1 MNLPPLTEDLMLK
14 AMLGAWGLLFLVFFI
29 VPGSPS
35 YI

>member
-14 AMLGAWGLLFLVFFI
+14 VMLAMWGALAFVFFI
-29 VPGSPS
+29 LPGSPS